1 MANNKPQDNIKEH
14 VKLLI
19 IKLIN
24 LTNFDSYAMTGIPR

>member
-1 MANNKPQDNIKEH
+1 MAINKPQDNINIG
-14 VKLLI
+14 KLLI